1 MNNFGVQLYT
11 RVSKIKLPVFY
22 TIYPSKRS
30 KGAFVCSQD
39 TFLISLFKGS
49 ELLFEK
55 ELPLSEPIS
64 SETIDLIHKFILQ

>member
-1 MNNFGVQLYT
+1 MNIFGVQLFS
-11 RVSKIKLPVFY
+11 RVLKINLPVYY

-39 TFLISLFKGS
+39 TFLLSLFKGS
-49 ELLFEK
+49 NLLFEK

-64 SETIDLIHKFILQ
+64 YETIDLIHKFIL